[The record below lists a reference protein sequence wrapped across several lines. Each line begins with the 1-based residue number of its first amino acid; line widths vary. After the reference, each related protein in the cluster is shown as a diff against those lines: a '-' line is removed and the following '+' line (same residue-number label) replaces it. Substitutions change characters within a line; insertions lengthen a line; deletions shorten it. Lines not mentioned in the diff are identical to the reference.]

1 MIQPGTNPTEMEQ
14 EPDSLLLATVLW
26 GTQHLTDAQL
36 LSTLLQEPDP
46 HRAEAILHTTNLNSL
61 VHGGPLELKAHG
73 LHEDEIL
80 RLMTHL
86 EFTNRVIAQRRRNC
100 LASLEDTVREIR
112 IRGEQRQRSC
122 VGMFALDCR
131 DRILVDKVLF
141 EGGVE
146 TCSVDVSEILRETL
160 RVGANALV
168 VYRWTAIP
176 NAEPGPSDKWLAN
189 MLRVASSV
197 LGITILDVLVVAE
210 RSYWSGRIND
220 NWQDAEPKE
229 VK

>member
-1 MIQPGTNPTEMEQ
+1 MTQPNAQHPWTEQ
-14 EPDSLLLATVLW
+14 EPDNLLLATVMR
-26 GTQHLTDAQL
+26 GTEHLSDAQL
-36 LSTLLQEPDP
+36 LSTLLREPDLR
-46 HRAEAILHTTNLNSL
+46 RAEAILCTANLNTL
-61 VHGGPLELKAHG
+61 VHGGPLELTAHG

-86 EFTNRVIAQRRRNC
+86 EFTSRVIAQRRSNC

-122 VGMFALDCR
+122 VGMFAMDCR

-146 TCSVDVSEILRETL
+146 TCSVDVAEILRETL

-189 MLRVASSV
+189 MLRVASTV